1 MSVSSSVEKSELI
14 QTKGLET
21 PQNMSTAAHSFRAE
35 GTEVCAPGLDA
46 AEFSLSYLIN

>member
-1 MSVSSSVEKSELI
+1 MSVSSSVEKSGLI
-14 QTKGLET
+14 QAKGLET
-21 PQNMSTAAHSFRAE
+21 PQNMGTAAHSFRAE